1 MAKERTIET
10 MKVSSGAAGIMAV
23 ALMGAPIAMMVTGC
37 AQTSQVAATVNGEN
51 IDESTIDEYIAN
63 FRKTNGLDDDQ
74 AWAQWMVDNGRD
86 AESVRSDAIDYFV
99 QIALIDQDAKSK
111 GIEVTD
117 EDVNNSFNEIKDYYG
132 FSDEE
137 FDEQLSQ
144 LGYTQ
149 ESYRDYLKQS
159 LIQEKLMEEVSG
171 DVEVSADE
179 VLTTA
184 NSYTSVLNGA
194 KNITS
199 IVVEDEALANDIK
212 SKADAGEDFAT
223 LASENSTTTDYDGW
237 DVLMGIDQTVYEA
250 LTDAKAG
257 DVTAVTPSDDGTR
270 FFIIK
275 VNDVLSVDQENGFA
289 SVDEIPEDLY
299 AEFENN
305 VKQSS
310 SATEFDTYVQGLKD
324 AAEIT
329 INPMPENAPYNVST
343 EGIEATT
350 TDDQTSAETVT
361 LDENGNP
368 VETGEETVVEE
379 SGEAAP
385 TDDAGAADGTAEVQA
400 EGVAETVEPQA
411 EDAATAE
418 PQAAEDGTVVVEG
431 EPVQ

>member
-1 MAKERTIET
+1 MAI
-10 MKVSSGAAGIMAV
+10 
-23 ALMGAPIAMMVTGC
+23 ALMGAPVAMMATGC
-37 AQTSQVAATVNGEN
+37 AATNQVAATVNGEN
-51 IDESTIDEYIAN
+51 IDEETISSYVAN
-63 FRKTNGLDDDQ
+63 FRKTNGLEDDQ

-117 EDVNNSFNEIKDYYG
+117 QDVDNSFNEIKDYYG

-137 FDEQLSQ
+137 FNEQLSQ
-144 LGYTQ
+144 LGYTT

-159 LIQEKLMEEVSG
+159 LIQEKLMEQVSS
-171 DVEVSADE
+171 DVAVSQDE

-184 NSYTSVLNGA
+184 NSYTSVLDGA

-199 IVVEDEALANDIK
+199 IVVEDENLANDLK
-212 SKADAGEDFAT
+212 SRADAGEDFAT

-250 LTDAKAG
+250 LTDKQAG
-257 DVTAVTPSDDGTR
+257 DITAVTPSDDGTR
-270 FFIIK
+270 FFVIK
-275 VNDVLSVDQENGFA
+275 VNEVLDVDQENGFA
-289 SVDEIPEDLY
+289 SADQIPEDLY

-305 VKQSS
+305 VKQST

-329 INPMPENAPYNVST
+329 INPMPANLPYDVST
-343 EGIEATT
+343 EGIEPSA
-350 TDDQTSAETVT
+350 DSANQMTSETVE

-368 VETGEETVVEE
+368 VEADAVETVE
-379 SGEAAP
+379 GDGAAEQ
-385 TDDAGAADGTAEVQA
+385 TVDVADAGADASAPSDAASGDGT
-400 EGVAETVEPQA
+400 EPQVEA
-411 EDAATAE
+411 STSGNET
-418 PQAAEDGTVVVEG
+418 TVTVG
-431 EPVQ
+431 GDQQ